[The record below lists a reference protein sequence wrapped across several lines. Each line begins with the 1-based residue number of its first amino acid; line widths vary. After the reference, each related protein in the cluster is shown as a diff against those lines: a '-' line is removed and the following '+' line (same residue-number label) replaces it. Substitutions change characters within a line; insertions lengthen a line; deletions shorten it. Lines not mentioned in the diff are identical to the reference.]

1 VKLPQQLNSVAGQF
15 EGRTPAEAV
24 RMARAEFGSD
34 APVRCWKTRSG
45 GVLGFFAR
53 EAFVAGITP
62 PAGAIKAVKTP
73 RPAKES
79 KEPKETRDTQS
90 APSPL
95 PLRSSPDRSSLSK
108 LVEDTSDE
116 LTLGS
121 AQVPA
126 AVFSEVLAEAQAA
139 VNGTDL
145 VAHPPRPV
153 PLEAVPL
160 EPVPLESV
168 PPVSVP
174 LEQVPM
180 LAAPEPIEGLD
191 DSLVRIGVPAPY
203 RPPGSEATLDGL
215 ARLLATLPAAPVM
228 PALGGSVIVVVGA
241 ARDAQAAGRVL
252 LAKLGLGV
260 TDLLTVDRSDAGRQ
274 RVARRR
280 SSNRV
285 TVLVVEA
292 SLRSRQLAAVASWVE
307 QVKPD
312 YVMGAI
318 PATAK
323 RADVEHWWAQV
334 GPLDALALSR
344 LGDTAAPGE
353 LMGLLPIAFLD
364 GEEASALRWV
374 LTLLRAT
381 LECAR

>member
-1 VKLPQQLNSVAGQF
+1 VKLPQQPDSVAGQF

-53 EAFVAGITP
+53 EAFVAGISP

-73 RPAKES
+73 RPAKDSKDS
-79 KEPKETRDTQS
+79 KEIRDTLN
-90 APSPL
+90 APPPKLSRSPGR
-95 PLRSSPDRSSLSK
+95 PSLSK

-116 LTLGS
+116 VTLGS

-139 VNGTDL
+139 VNGADL
-145 VAHPPRPV
+145 VAHPEWPA
-153 PLEAVPL
+153 PLEALPVLAVP
-160 EPVPLESV
+160 
-168 PPVSVP
+168 
-174 LEQVPM
+174 Q
-180 LAAPEPIEGLD
+180 PIEGLD
-191 DSLVRIGVPAPY
+191 ESLVRMGVPVSY
-203 RPPGSEATLDGL
+203 RPKGSEATLDGL
-215 ARLLATLPAAPVM
+215 ARLLATLPAAPAM
-228 PALGGSVIVVVGA
+228 PTVGGSVIVVVGA
-241 ARDAQAAGRVL
+241 ARDAQAAGRAVMT
-252 LAKLGLGV
+252 KLGLAAS
-260 TDLLTVDRSDAGRQ
+260 DLLTVDRSDAGRQ

-292 SLRSRQLAAVASWVE
+292 SLRSRQLAAVSSWIE

-312 YVMGAI
+312 HVMGAI

-323 RADVEHWWAQV
+323 RADVEHWRAQV

-344 LGDTAAPGE
+344 LWDTASPGE
-353 LMGLLPIAFLD
+353 LMGLLPIALLD

-374 LTLLRAT
+374 LTLLRT
-381 LECAR
+381 SLECAR